1 MNEQVM
7 RELLGVRPF
16 RPFEVVLSSGQRHSV
31 RHAEN
36 ALLTKSRMVIANP
49 EIDSVVVVSLLHI
62 TSVAFPQAA

>member
-31 RHAEN
+31 RHPEN

-62 TSVAFPQAA
+62 TTVAFPQAA